1 MTSIALLFFWTC
13 IYVLSIESEF
23 KLRMRCLKEGCLFN
37 TDDQIPATSSQA
49 DKLAVLR
56 MHVDTTHLT
65 GGQEQTLATVGSQ
78 VHAER
83 MQKPKL
89 VTSNGMVAEEDWEFF
104 VHSWKQYKALAK
116 VGPDTAP
123 AHLSMVLGEVSGR
136 VFNRV
141 GGFRG
146 LDGGAVA

>member
-1 MTSIALLFFWTC
+1 MM
-13 IYVLSIESEF
+13 
-23 KLRMRCLKEGCLFN
+23 KCLKEGCPFD
-37 TDDQIPATSSQA
+37 TDEQILANSSQA

-65 GGQEQTLATVGSQ
+65 GGQEQTVATVGSQ

-104 VHSWKQYKALAK
+104 VQ
-116 VGPDTAP
+116 
-123 AHLSMVLGEVSGR
+123 
-136 VFNRV
+136 
-141 GGFRG
+141 
-146 LDGGAVA
+146 LDL